1 MALYD
6 EIANIAKPYL
16 GIATD
21 AFLKRQL
28 KHINKTPES
37 LDKASIPELGK
48 WVEVS
53 AKMLMGEA
61 KAKVLKEKISKLSS

>member
-6 EIANIAKPYL
+6 DIVAIAKPYL

-37 LDKASIPELGK
+37 LDRSSLPELAK
-48 WVEVS
+48 WVEIS

-61 KAKVLKEKISKLSS
+61 KAKTLKEKILSLGR

>member
-6 EIANIAKPYL
+6 DIVTIVKPYL

-37 LDKASIPELGK
+37 LDKTSLLDLGK
-48 WVEVS
+48 WVEIS

-61 KAKVLKEKISKLSS
+61 KAKTLKEKILVLNK

>member
-6 EIANIAKPYL
+6 DIVSVSKPYL

-28 KHINKTPES
+28 KHINRTPES
-37 LDKASIPELGK
+37 LDKSCIPELSK
-48 WVEVS
+48 WIEIS

-61 KAKVLKEKISKLSS
+61 KAKNLKEKILKMD